1 MSKIDY
7 AAIYDRNRN
16 GWRELTNDPQRFE
29 NLLAGHYA
37 ESNHF
42 IYELLQNAE
51 DAGAHSATIEHH
63 PDRLIFRH
71 DGRPFDANDAAGVSS
86 MLATTKR
93 DDSSTI
99 GHFGIGF
106 KSVFRYT
113 RRPEIYSDGEAFA
126 IENFLLPIEIEN
138 TLPSGD
144 HSTKIVI
151 PFDKPEVSGDSIIE
165 KLRSLNGEI
174 LLFLRNLQM
183 LNWRIVESGESARI
197 EIDRGENGIITCR
210 HSSGE
215 TTTETKFLKYTA
227 RFDLDEMKSAEVS
240 VAYKLN
246 PQGRNINA
254 MENVP
259 FYVYFPTREESHL
272 PFIVHGSFETAVSRE
287 KLITPSS
294 FNDRLFERL
303 VRLIVES
310 LKDLSKRKLT
320 TQNFMRRIL
329 LPAFKS
335 RLPDLKAAVN
345 SIISLEHILLD
356 AGDHRRRVNELLI
369 ADPIEIA
376 SFKRLLFRNTFPQK
390 HFADISD
397 EHGVNFREYVEWLR
411 NDLHIEVFTL
421 EDWAVNLRAAD
432 LNIQSEDDLQLL
444 KKFYAFLQNKYRE
457 GRISWQA
464 WDQLR
469 RAPIILTE
477 DQTLVAAYKDGK
489 PNVYRSP
496 TDQKLHGTAIVNR
509 AMEEEFSSLFNREDA
524 FNIPQFDSFQAVK
537 ALVERKYVYVNQSD
551 LELHAEDM
559 KQILA
564 LFDNHDLSSIR
575 KMLQSANIIKTD
587 SEFVR
592 PREAY
597 IDISDEGIDLRIYFA
612 EIAYRN
618 VDSEFY
624 SAHGISSSDLRKL
637 GVISTPVHDGKRAD
651 FDTKPQW
658 QATGEFCPE
667 LWLDGLEL
675 NLNYIRNH
683 PNDELSRKKSA
694 EILKLLVSIRQK
706 LSGEIRIG
714 KIKPKH
720 EEREAAFLELIRKR
734 AWVFDGSLKPRKT
747 SQLSRLEL
755 NAELYREVP
764 PVDDAF
770 RLLNFRAVDKE
781 FPARP
786 IVNYDRLKKYIAK
799 QFVEAKEVH
808 YEKITLSVR
817 TSRSP
822 IEAQTHVRIMYDN
835 GVNCICQM
843 CCEPTQYPE
852 VVEPVNCGREL
863 KQLHLCLC
871 PECARIFKL
880 FRGKRGDAFNKLF
893 RDAVLTS
900 DVSELKAKYAVQLND
915 DITINFTQTH
925 LAEVREIFKL
935 ID

>member
-71 DGRPFDANDAAGVSS
+71 DGRPFDANDVTGISS

-113 RRPEIYSDGEAFA
+113 RRPEIYSAEEAFA
-126 IENFLLPIEIEN
+126 IENFLLPVEIEN
-138 TLPSGD
+138 ILPRGD
-144 HSTKIVI
+144 QSTNIVI
-151 PFDKPEVSGDSIIE
+151 PFDKPEVSSESIIE

-174 LLFLRNLQM
+174 LLFLRNLQT

-197 EIDRGENGIITCR
+197 EIDRGEDGIVTCK
-210 HSSGE
+210 HSNCE

-259 FYVYFPTREESHL
+259 IHVYFPTREESHL

-310 LKDLSKRKLT
+310 LKDLSKRQLT

-335 RLPDLKAAVN
+335 RLPELKAHVN
-345 SIISLEHILLD
+345 ALLSRKPILID
-356 AGDHRRRVNELLI
+356 VEGHRSWLNELMI

-411 NDLHIEVFTL
+411 DDLHIEVFTL
-421 EDWAVNLRAAD
+421 EAWAKNLRTAD
-432 LNIQSEDDLQLL
+432 LNIQNEDDLQLL
-444 KKFYAFLQNKYRE
+444 KKFYAFLQSKYRV
-457 GRISWQA
+457 GKISWRA

-477 DQTLVAAYKDGK
+477 AQTLVAAYKDGR

-496 TDQKLHGTAIVNR
+496 IDQTLHGAAIVNR
-509 AMEEEFSSLFNREDA
+509 AMEAEFSTLFSREDA
-524 FNIPQFDSFQAVK
+524 FNIPQFDSFQSVK
-537 ALVERKYVYVNQSD
+537 AFVDQKYVYVNQSD
-551 LELHAEDM
+551 LEQHAEDM

-564 LFDNHDLSSIR
+564 LFGRYDQESIR
-575 KMLQSANIIKTD
+575 SMLQNANIIKTD
-587 SEFVR
+587 SEFVK
-592 PREAY
+592 PRDAY
-597 IDISDEGIDLRIYFA
+597 IDIADEGIDLRIYFA
-612 EIAYRN
+612 GIAHFN

-624 SAHGISSSDLRKL
+624 SAHGISSSDLKKL
-637 GVISTPVHDGKRAD
+637 GVISTPVNKGRRAD
-651 FDTKPQW
+651 YDTKPQW

-667 LWLDGLEL
+667 LWIDGLEA

-683 PNDELSRKKSA
+683 PDDELSRKKSA
-694 EILKLLVSIRQK
+694 KILKLLVSIRQK
-706 LSGEIRIG
+706 LNGEIRIG
-714 KIKPKH
+714 KVNPKH
-720 EEREAAFLELIRKR
+720 ETREVGWLKLIRR
-734 AWVFDGSLKPRKT
+734 HAWVFDNSLKPRKT
-747 SQLSRLEL
+747 DQLSRLEL
-755 NAELYREVP
+755 NSELYREVP
-764 PVDDAF
+764 PIEEAF
-770 RLLNFRAVDKE
+770 QLLGFRAVDKE
-781 FPARP
+781 FPTKP
-786 IVNYDRLKKYIAK
+786 IVNYDRLKDHVRRE
-799 QFVEAKEVH
+799 FGNAKEVR
-808 YEKITLSVR
+808 YEKITLSIR

-822 IEAQTHVRIMYDN
+822 IEAQTYARDMYSN

-843 CCEPTQYPE
+843 CRESTQYPE
-852 VVEPVNCGREL
+852 VIEPVNCGREM
-863 KQLHLCLC
+863 KQLHICLC

-880 FRGKRGDAFNKLF
+880 FRGKCGDEFNQLF
-893 RDAVLTS
+893 RAVVLAS
-900 DVSELKAKYAVQLND
+900 DVSEPKSEYAVS
-915 DITINFTQTH
+915 INEDLTVHFTQTH
-925 LAEVREIFKL
+925 LAEIQEIFKL
-935 ID
+935 L